1 MNKMILNDRS
11 VFVFGFA
18 VLLIIGQ
25 FGCATPHIAMTP
37 DQTAQLKERLG
48 AIGIASARFVPKVE
62 LQTPAKGTADAAG
75 KGAIG
80 GAGAMLDAAGDS
92 GGSSGAGAV
101 MIALIPVGAVVGG
114 VAGAIMADSAEAVNQ
129 REAVLKKVLADLK
142 VQETMRDRFI
152 KTTQERTV
160 FRFTRLEDEGPAAEG
175 TIPDYRPLS
184 EKGIKT
190 VQEITV
196 RQFGL
201 RGEGQIQPDL
211 SMYMILQARLVNSAT
226 NEELSNKT
234 FTYQGEKHKFADWA
248 ANDARLFTEEF
259 DRCYQ
264 KLAEDVMREIY
275 VFNNLK

>member
-1 MNKMILNDRS
+1 MNKMTLNYRL
-11 VFVFGFA
+11 VFAFGFA
-18 VLLIIGQ
+18 VLLVIGQ

-48 AIGIASARFVPKVE
+48 AIGVASARFAPKVE
-62 LQTPAKGTADAAG
+62 LQTPAKGAADAAG

-80 GAGAMLDAAGDS
+80 GAGVILDAS
-92 GGSSGAGAV
+92 GNSGSGAGAIV
-101 MIALIPVGAVVGG
+101 GILLIPVGAVVGG
-114 VAGAIMADSAEAVNQ
+114 VGGAIMADSAEAVNQ
-129 REAVLKKVLADLK
+129 REAVLKKALADLK
-142 VQETMRDRFI
+142 VQETMRDHFI

-160 FRFTRLEDEGPAAEG
+160 FRFTRVEEEGPAVEG
-175 TIPDYRPLS
+175 AIPDYRPLS
-184 EKGIKT
+184 EKGTKT

-196 RQFGL
+196 KQFGL
-201 RGEGQIQPDL
+201 KGEGRVQPDL

-226 NEELSNKT
+226 NEEIFNKT
-234 FTYQGEKHKFADWA
+234 FSYQGEKHKFADWA